1 MQILLWTN
9 KKKRW
14 GAICAPILILF
25 VVVYAKLLAF
35 AHWFRNNEPGN
46 SVCFINME
54 SSLTQRNWWAFCFQ
68 CLCRVVLILHIRK
81 EVEEG
86 NLPADVASSL
96 EELYY
101 NYKNAV
107 KTAGFDLCSI
117 FNVLLSDCCSSR
129 LANILLSGSEN
140 WWSKCIWDHAF
151 KYDGFIWSGHAGCTG
166 SASYSDFLFPSQSAL
181 AILFMFPDGFSYR
194 ASFFAESIYLSTV
207 SQSYPRTIRLLHVWS
222 ELH

>member
-1 MQILLWTN
+1 MGAEEVVGPSPLLDEE
-9 KKKRW
+9 
-14 GAICAPILILF
+14 GLDD
-25 VVVYAKLLAF
+25 
-35 AHWFRNNEPGN
+35 E
-46 SVCFINME
+46 
-54 SSLTQRNWWAFCFQ
+54 
-68 CLCRVVLILHIRK
+68 VLILHIRK

-140 WWSKCIWDHAF
+140 W
-151 KYDGFIWSGHAGCTG
+151 
-166 SASYSDFLFPSQSAL
+166 
-181 AILFMFPDGFSYR
+181 
-194 ASFFAESIYLSTV
+194 
-207 SQSYPRTIRLLHVWS
+207 
-222 ELH
+222 